1 MSTGSKHFTLPK
13 QHAYELY
20 YLMYRV
26 HNLFMEFGLQYIV
39 DGGTLLGAIR
49 HKGIIPWDN
58 DIDIMTNHKNYKI
71 LKSAAF
77 KSAAKKQRIRV
88 KTHCEGWLKL
98 ESTAGSYGADIDV
111 FPIKIANG
119 MIRYYGAAGRLWPKN
134 KFSVNDFFPL
144 QRYKF
149 GALEVIGPSKARN
162 ILKKA
167 FSNDV
172 MRVGYITQ
180 TATSHM
186 DLSTPIKVKVTK
198 FIPAGKFYKPPQC
211 QDFIKTRAF
220 YAREYFDKCSGKL
233 DCSVDTKRRKS
244 RRKSVKRSK
253 RCKSVKRSKRRKSVK
268 RSKRCKS
275 VKRSKRRKSVKR
287 SKRRK
292 SRRKSHQKR
301 RKSVKRSKRR
311 KSRRK
316 SVKRS
321 LQFESGNNY
330 NFDKKVKLVSIK
342 KSPKSGKKL
351 RATFTSASGK
361 TKHTDFGAAGMSDY
375 TKHRDRD
382 RRQRYIDRHAKDLRT
397 NDPTRAGYLSMFVLW
412 NKPSQKASIAN
423 YRSRLNTYNRTGKF
437 PKKI

>member
-71 LKSAAF
+71 LKSTAF
-77 KSAAKKQRIRV
+77 KSAAKKQHIRV

-98 ESTAGSYGADIDV
+98 ESTTGSYTADIDV

-144 QRYKF
+144 RRYKF

-198 FIPAGKFYKPPQC
+198 FIPAGKFYKPPRC
-211 QDFIKTRAF
+211 QDFIKTRSF
-220 YAREYFDKCSGKL
+220 YSREYFDKCSGKL

-253 RCKSVKRSKRRKSVK
+253 RRKS
-268 RSKRCKS
+268 
-275 VKRSKRRKSVKR
+275 
-287 SKRRK
+287 
-292 SRRKSHQKR
+292 R

-321 LQFESGNNY
+321 KRRKSRRKSGKRSLHFESGNNY

-351 RATFTSASGK
+351 RATFTSVSGK

-412 NKPSQKASIAN
+412 NKPSRKASIAN